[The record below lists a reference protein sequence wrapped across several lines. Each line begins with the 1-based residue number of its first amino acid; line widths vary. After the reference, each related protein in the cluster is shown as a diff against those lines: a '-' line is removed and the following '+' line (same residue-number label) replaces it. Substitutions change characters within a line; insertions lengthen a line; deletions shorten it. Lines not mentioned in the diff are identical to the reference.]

1 MVFAVPY
8 APAYGAICFE
18 RNKNSGISKGSL
30 RKVPLLSFPW
40 VYTPHAMYCTWTDH
54 RRLSAL
60 VPYPAIELCAGGW
73 GENMRS
79 QRLNFIFTSQS
90 RVRRKTSGSS
100 PSRPKPCWH

>member
-60 VPYPAIELCAGGW
+60 VPSSGGRALCRGMGW
-73 GENMRS
+73 VERE
-79 QRLNFIFTSQS
+79 
-90 RVRRKTSGSS
+90 
-100 PSRPKPCWH
+100 